1 MERFYSCGKLRDIIV
16 FQVVL
21 VTALF
26 LVPGAQVQCS
36 VKSLLHSNELGYTS
50 FTHQHTTH

>member
-21 VTALF
+21 ITALF
-26 LVPGAQVQCS
+26 LVPGAQMQCS
-36 VKSLLHSNELGYTS
+36 VKSLLHSNELGYKS